1 MKKSIKKIVAICLA
15 VLIVA
20 GLFAACSGQQGK
32 NNYTVGICQWVEHPA
47 LDEATKGFIQALK
60 DKIGEENVT
69 IDPQNAQED
78 SGNCTTI
85 INQFVSKN
93 VDLIMAN
100 ATPSLQTAVS
110 ATNQIP
116 IVATSITEYGVA
128 LNKTLNNGKTGIN
141 VTGTSD
147 LPPLDQQAA
156 MIKEIL
162 PDVKSVGIVYCSRED
177 NSAYQVEEV
186 TKYLEA
192 DGVKVTAYSFAESTE
207 LQAITQKAVSE
218 NDALYIPTDN
228 AAAKATDIIDA
239 VARPAKCPVFAG
251 EEGIC
256 KGCGIV
262 TLSIKY
268 YDIGYKAGEMAAEIL
283 LNEKNPAEMEIAYAP
298 EFTKKYNPEICKD
311 LGITAPEGYVAVDAA
326 E

>member
-15 VLIVA
+15 VLLVGTI
-20 GLFAACSGQQGK
+20 FAACSSNDK
-32 NNYTVGICQWVEHPA
+32 KAYNVGICQWVEHPA

-60 DKIGEENVT
+60 DKIGEDKVT
-69 IDPQNAQED
+69 IDNQNAQED

-110 ATNQIP
+110 ATKDIP
-116 IVATSITEYGVA
+116 IIGTSVTEYGVA
-128 LNKTLNNGKTGIN
+128 LNKALDNGKTGLN

-162 PDVKSVGIVYCSRED
+162 PDVKTVGIVYCSRED
-177 NSAYQVEEV
+177 NSQYQVNEV

-192 DGVKVTAYSFAESTE
+192 DGIKVTAYSFAEATE
-207 LQAITQKAVSE
+207 LQAITQKAVSA

-228 AAAKATDIIDA
+228 AAAKSTDIIDA
-239 VARPAKCPVFAG
+239 VARPAKCPIFAG

-256 KGCGIV
+256 QGCGIV

-283 LNEKNPAEMEIAYAP
+283 LNGKNPADMEIAYAP
-298 EFTKKYNPEICKD
+298 EFTKKYNPEICAD
-311 LGITAPEGYVAVDAA
+311 LGITAPEGYVAVDPAK
-326 E
+326 